1 MINWIKNLFK
11 TKEVNAPVLIKR
23 GPAEVKI
30 AVGTKP
36 TAIKKQGRPKK
47 KID

>member
-11 TKEVNAPVLIKR
+11 AKEVEVPVLIKR
-23 GPAEVKI
+23 GPIKVKK
-30 AVGTKP
+30 AVETKT
-36 TAIKKQGRPKK
+36 TATKKQGRPKK